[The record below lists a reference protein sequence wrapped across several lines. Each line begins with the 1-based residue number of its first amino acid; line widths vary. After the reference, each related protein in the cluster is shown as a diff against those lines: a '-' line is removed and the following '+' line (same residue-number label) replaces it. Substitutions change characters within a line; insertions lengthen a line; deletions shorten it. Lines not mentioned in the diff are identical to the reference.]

1 MFSFFSKK
9 PSGPVTA
16 EINGVTIEV
25 NPKETVLQAALRQG
39 IDFPY
44 SCRVGGCAT
53 CKCKLVEGK
62 VKELTQTGYIL
73 SDDELDQGFIL
84 ACQSVPKTDLKIEVD
99 LTAQQA
105 RKKMPGRVLSQEKL
119 THDITALRIQ
129 LDESLIYKAGQ
140 YANLSVDSM
149 PGVQRSYSFAN
160 PSHMDAQVTFFVRKV
175 PGGEFSTRIYDE
187 NVVGKHVLVEGPMGD
202 FWLRSAQ
209 APLLLVAGGS
219 GLAPVLALLQEAASQ
234 GVNRPAVLLFGA
246 RTQADL
252 YGLKEIEDIGRQWAA
267 GFTFIPVLS
276 QEPED
281 SGWTGALGL
290 VTEHMPLHLSQMP
303 HAYLC
308 GPPPMVDA
316 ATATLLSHGIPR
328 DSIYADRF
336 TTQHDSLA
344 VPA

>member
-16 EINGVTIEV
+16 EINGQVIEV
-25 NPKETVLQAALRQG
+25 AAKETVLQAALRQG

-62 VKELTQTGYIL
+62 VRELTQTGYIL

-84 ACQSVPKTDLKIEVD
+84 ACQSVPKTNLKIEVD

-105 RKKMPGRVLSQEKL
+105 RKKVPGRVLSQERL

-129 LDESLIYKAGQ
+129 LDESLQYKAGQ
-140 YANLSVDSM
+140 YANLSIDFL
-149 PGVQRSYSFAN
+149 PGVQRSYSFAT
-160 PSHMDAQVTFFVRKV
+160 PTHTSAQITFFVRKV

-187 NVVGKHVLVEGPMGD
+187 NVVGKHVQVEGPMGD
-202 FWLRSAQ
+202 FWLRSAT

-219 GLAPVLALLQEAASQ
+219 GLAPVLALLKEAANQ

-246 RTQADL
+246 RSQADL
-252 YGLKEIEDIGRQWAA
+252 YGLRDIEDIASHWPA

-276 QEPED
+276 EEPET
-281 SGWTGALGL
+281 SGWTGARGF
-290 VTEHMPLHLSQMP
+290 VTEHMAPHLRALP

-316 ATATLLSHGIPR
+316 ATATLLQHGISR
-328 DSIYADRF
+328 DDIHADRF
-336 TTQHDSLA
+336 TTQHDSLT